1 METCQS
7 SEEGKGLWGPN
18 SSEGSL
24 QLGTGRW
31 VKSECAEEE
40 IRAFQAGGPT
50 GTKTW
55 KLE

>member
-24 QLGTGRW
+24 QLGAGRW

-55 KLE
+55 KRE